1 MPSPANTAA
10 RRVLQVGPLK
20 PSLAETLRTSY
31 AAHVLPDGDPDR
43 TAFLAEHADEI
54 TVAVTS
60 GRSGVD
66 SALMTALPRL
76 GAVVNFGVGY
86 DTTDVEAAAS
96 RGIGSATPPMC
107 SPTAWPTPPSG

>member
-76 GAVVNFGVGY
+76 GAVVNFGVG
-86 DTTDVEAAAS
+86 
-96 RGIGSATPPMC
+96 
-107 SPTAWPTPPSG
+107 